1 MGFSHRVIMTVREDE
16 TYTLQQNSQVLTQL
30 IAIST
35 YTNTETP
42 LVSLPTAAS
51 NEGNYTYLMNTS
63 LPTTTEVTNDLVS
76 SAHVALKP
84 QQHHKQF
91 AIHTGVKLKQYFQ
104 LDQDTDNSDEYTHFY
119 THPLTVAY
127 IHHTLVSKKKILR
140 RLLATVGQ
148 YEKSRKMKTT
158 VCY

>member
-1 MGFSHRVIMTVREDE
+1 MTFREDE

-35 YTNTETP
+35 YTYTNTETP
-42 LVSLPTAAS
+42 LVSLSTAAS
-51 NEGNYTYLMNTS
+51 NEGNYTDLMNTS

-84 QQHHKQF
+84 QQHHKQC
-91 AIHTGVKLKQYFQ
+91 AMHTGVKLKQYFQ

-119 THPLTVAY
+119 THPLTVA
-127 IHHTLVSKKKILR
+127 
-140 RLLATVGQ
+140 
-148 YEKSRKMKTT
+148 
-158 VCY
+158 